1 MKMEGVSRDGGT
13 KEYTI
18 VLENDIATRLIPIVS
33 YRNDVTLK
41 KM

>member
-1 MKMEGVSRDGGT
+1 MVVQKITQTGV
-13 KEYTI
+13 
-18 VLENDIATRLIPIVS
+18 VLENDIATSFS